1 MFRNNGNIMY
11 WGKSIFL
18 LFGAYSVLV
27 FGCKVLPPADA
38 RIKQYKGMEIYDG
51 ILSRNHGIKT
61 YSAGR
66 VLINIVDDDQVI
78 NMRGAVRIDRDSVI
92 MISVSAFAGIEVARI
107 KLTNDSVRIIDR
119 INNIY
124 FAGSYEDSGRFLPLP
139 VSFNFVQGFF
149 FASAINFI
157 DEFEDMSEDER
168 IYNFENELLT
178 VQIKTNF
185 FSGVKKNYDLA
196 RISLDPDF
204 MVHNIDLLSGDQ
216 KMYVSLNYGSYNV
229 YDGFSLPESIEMYYL
244 SHNLPL
250 KATLRIGRIELNRD
264 LTFPFSVP
272 ERYKKIEN

>member
-1 MFRNNGNIMY
+1 MFRNKGDIIKC
-11 WGKSIFL
+11 GKSVFL
-18 LFGAYSVLV
+18 LLGAYSFLFV
-27 FGCKVLPPADA
+27 GCKVLPPVDT
-38 RIKQYKGMEIYDG
+38 RIRQYKGMEIYDE
-51 ILSRNHGIKT
+51 IMLRNHGIKT

-66 VLINIVDDDQVI
+66 VLINIVDDDQVL
-78 NMRGAVRIDRDSVI
+78 NMRGAVRINKDSVI
-92 MISVSAFAGIEVARI
+92 MISVSAFAGIEAARI
-107 KLTNDSVRIIDR
+107 KLTSDSVKIIDR

-157 DEFEDMSEDER
+157 DEFEYLSEDER

-204 MVHNIDLLSGDQ
+204 MVRNIDLLSGDK
-216 KMYVSLNYGSYNV
+216 KMYASLNYGSYNV

-244 SHNLPL
+244 SHNLPM

-272 ERYKKIEN
+272 ERYRRIEN